1 MGERPDQIER
11 QIAETRSELRD
22 NVGELQDKVKSAVD
36 WRTQFREHPGTLLA
50 VAFGG
55 GVVLSALLPPP
66 SRPRKAYDSGPISA
80 RDRAYSAPSYDTSS
94 ATPGKSSE
102 LRKTI
107 EALTGALL
115 GVAINQASG
124 FLDSMLPGFH
134 QEFTK
139 ARAGEYKD
147 SSRDNSPMDTST
159 YGTTKDPTSPKPL
172 TAAASA

>member
-55 GVVLSALLPPP
+55 GVVISALLPSP

-80 RDRAYSAPSYDTSS
+80 GDRTHSAPSYDTSS
-94 ATPGKSSE
+94 ATPGKSSD
-102 LRKTI
+102 LRETI

-115 GVAINQASG
+115 GVAVNQASG
-124 FLDSMLPGFH
+124 FLDSVLPGFH

-139 ARAGEYKD
+139 ARAGKYKD